1 MQVSSRSLTRLMF
14 SSKAA
19 ELKEAKSIGVA
30 LGPGLPI
37 GFVSVGMLIALEELK
52 IPVHMISGTSMGA
65 ILGALYAGGSTPKE
79 LRQHAIEI
87 FSDNRL
93 MSLISQDKSG
103 FSASSGEKLMDDL
116 RRRAGW
122 DPEFYE
128 LKIPL
133 YVVAADRVSQKSVI
147 LRHGNVWDAVRASIA
162 MPLLLEEKEM
172 GGMKLADGAIFCPLD
187 TAVLY
192 SEGSDFAIAMQAK
205 PIKSATNRKLP
216 LRAKLHPKM
225 LRKLGWEVSEEVFF
239 AKPGCEILL
248 RPRVPMELAK
258 DPSRIN
264 EIIELGIKIT
274 YDATIEIEK
283 GNFRPRTIDKKDKK
297 AAEENIARLSAEA
310 ETGVSEVERYLGEL
324 EKKTANMSDAELMD
338 EFPKF
343 AKKFGDFYSTVT
355 ENFPDVDSASEAL
368 RSMIKDFAALVD
380 QSPFMS
386 RCLRKPQGY
395 AGDYQMMNYMYDNN
409 VFDSQTNMGKLLNY
423 YLFSSPATNAVR
435 NRAKIIQGL
444 IQQRASLQ
452 SEIHIASIA
461 CGPAREVAGAMKMMG
476 DDVKLETAVWTL
488 LDQDED
494 ALANARKNLPKDK
507 KLTAKFVNG
516 GVRDL
521 LKRSVDVGEQ
531 DVLYSL
537 GLFDYLEDRVAITL
551 ISRLYAFLKPGG
563 IMLIGN
569 FDTSNPLRVLMEGL
583 MEWYLIHRTE
593 DEMLEIVK

>member
-30 LGPGLPI
+30 LGPGFPI
-37 GFVSVGMLIALEELK
+37 GLVSVGMLIALKELK

-65 ILGALYAGGSTPKE
+65 ILGALYAGGSTPQE

-87 FSDNRL
+87 FSDNSV
-93 MSLISQDKSG
+93 MNLISQDKSG
-103 FSASSGEKLMDDL
+103 FSASSGDKLMDDL

-128 LKIPL
+128 LKVPL

-162 MPLLLEEKEM
+162 MPLLLDEKQV
-172 GGMKLADGAIFCPLD
+172 GGMKLADGAIFSPLD

-192 SEGSDFAIAMQAK
+192 SEGSDFVIAMQAK
-205 PIKSATNRKLP
+205 PIKSTTVRRLP
-216 LRAKLHPKM
+216 LRSKLQPKM
-225 LRKLGWEVSEEVFF
+225 LSKLGWEVSEEIFF

-248 RPRVPMELAK
+248 RPRVPMELVK

-283 GNFRPRTIDKKDKK
+283 GNFRPRTFDEKEKK

-310 ETGVSEVERYLGEL
+310 ETGVSEVEQYLEEL
-324 EKKTANMSDAELMD
+324 EKKTANMSDGELMD

-343 AKKFGDFYSTVT
+343 AKKFGEFYSTVT

-395 AGDYQMMNYMYDNN
+395 AGDYQMMN
-409 VFDSQTNMGKLLNY
+409 
-423 YLFSSPATNAVR
+423 
-435 NRAKIIQGL
+435 
-444 IQQRASLQ
+444 
-452 SEIHIASIA
+452 
-461 CGPAREVAGAMKMMG
+461 
-476 DDVKLETAVWTL
+476 
-488 LDQDED
+488 
-494 ALANARKNLPKDK
+494 
-507 KLTAKFVNG
+507 
-516 GVRDL
+516 
-521 LKRSVDVGEQ
+521 
-531 DVLYSL
+531 
-537 GLFDYLEDRVAITL
+537 
-551 ISRLYAFLKPGG
+551 
-563 IMLIGN
+563 
-569 FDTSNPLRVLMEGL
+569 
-583 MEWYLIHRTE
+583 
-593 DEMLEIVK
+593 